1 MKKTIIFML
10 LLVVAAAAGAAGP
23 RVLVFYKT
31 AGFYHQSIEAGLPAI
46 YKLGQEHGFSV
57 DSTKDSGAFTAAN
70 LKKYAAIV
78 FLSTTGTLFDEAQQK
93 ALQEYVHKGGGIVGI
108 HAATDA
114 EYDWPWYNQMMGAWF
129 LSHPKQQTATLNIT
143 DRTHISTKHLP
154 AQWVRKD
161 EWYNFKNI
169 SKDVKVLMT
178 IDEKSYEGGKN
189 GDFHPMAWYHNFEG
203 GRVFYTELGHVNESY
218 TDPLFLEHILGGI
231 RYAMGKNKKWK

>member
-1 MKKTIIFML
+1 MKRTAL
-10 LLVVAAAAGAAGP
+10 LLVLLAAATAVWAAPP
-23 RVLVFYKT
+23 RILVFYKT

-46 YKLGQEHGFSV
+46 HQLGVAHGFLV
-57 DSTKDSGAFTAAN
+57 DSTKDSEAFTDEN

-78 FLSTTGTLFDEAQQK
+78 FLSTTGTLFNEAQQK
-93 ALQEYVHKGGGIVGI
+93 ALQNYVHKGRGIVGI

-129 LSHPKQQTATLNIT
+129 LSHPKQQTATLNIV
-143 DRTHISTKHLP
+143 DRKHISTKHLP

-169 SKDVKVLMT
+169 NKDVKVLIT

-189 GDFHPMAWYHNFEG
+189 GSFHPMAWYHNFEG

-218 TDPLFLEHILGGI
+218 TDPLFLKHILGGI
-231 RYAMGKNKKWK
+231 RYALGKK

>member
-1 MKKTIIFML
+1 MKKAGIFL
-10 LLVVAAAAGAAGP
+10 LLVVAAISAMAARP

-46 YKLGQEHGFSV
+46 YKLGTENGFDV
-57 DSTKDSGAFTAAN
+57 DSTKESADFSDAN

-78 FLSTTGTLFDEAQQK
+78 FLSTTGTLFNAEQQQ
-93 ALQEYVHKGGGIVGI
+93 ALQHYVHNGGGIVGI

-143 DRTHISTKHLP
+143 DRKHGSTRHLP
-154 AQWVRKD
+154 AQWTRKD

-169 SKDVKVLMT
+169 NKDVKVLIT

-189 GDFHPMAWYHNFEG
+189 GAFHPMAWYHNFEG
-203 GRVFYTELGHVNESY
+203 GRVFYTELGHVDESY
-218 TDPLFLEHILGGI
+218 TDPLFLKHILGGI
-231 RYAMGKNKKWK
+231 RYAIGKQKK